1 MNSPYALLMNNVFI
15 IRLPARMSAAFAPL
29 LLAATVILHPVAAGA
44 QWVTLANPNWN
55 ITLTDYGYSDFLLD
69 NTPGFEG
76 REYLSGE
83 WGAAVGY
90 QVAGG
95 TTVAP
100 VWLERNFIFPD
111 WTTHST
117 FHVVSPIA
125 QTGVNADN
133 LPIAQSVVANA
144 HVEITLRFEMLD
156 TVVGTPMG
164 TVPASATNAPA
175 FRHSNRYVMK
185 QTCTIRNIAGTPL
198 SNVQLFHF
206 LHGLNSQR
214 GVFDDRLY
222 TGPLNAFQHD
232 TTLAGV
238 DPWSVGAGSSS
249 AGLEDFIGFHSSLA
263 PDAQEIGHYGIE
275 GNGVDNHGI
284 GKPSD
289 GVHLSIEN
297 NWQGAPYSARGG
309 RDNFVPAQ
317 PWIAGAQRW
326 TLGSLGINQS
336 VSHDVLLSIL
346 TGTRVTTG
354 TNSSGRCN
362 GGSSV
367 PGGLDYEFEDVSSGG
382 SCFTSFSKAD
392 DDELVI
398 RIAQGEFDSFTF
410 PTPGKPAQVWEVE
423 FSGTYTGSVSLTF
436 GYDATALPAGFNE
449 STLAIYQFDGGA
461 WAKLT
466 GTVNAL
472 ANTITVS
479 TTSLG
484 AFALGVG
491 SGTTYTI
498 DASAAPGVGG
508 SVTGAGSYPG
518 GSSATLTATAN
529 TGYAFVNW
537 TEGGSPVSASPNL
550 TLTINSNRALV
561 SNFVSAGG
569 DKVVATASTP
579 VNGGTT
585 SGGGVYA
592 AGVSATVSAVP
603 APGYKFSKWQVGGA
617 IVGTSSSHTFTVT
630 SNVTVAA
637 KFKPVFT
644 MSVTAV
650 PENGGEVEADPVYE
664 AGEIAKLKAKPS
676 TGWCF
681 VNWTQNGV
689 PVSADTNFTFT
700 VTANRVL
707 EGNFAPGNRIDA
719 FAEPSNG
726 GSVSG
731 GGVHGNGATVSLEAT
746 AKEGYIF
753 VNWTE
758 GTDPVGNS
766 ATLTF
771 ASSSNRVVVANF
783 IALPKVIPSATSPG
797 TLIVTWPA
805 GATAWVLQEATNL
818 NPPNWT
824 NSTAPITVVDG
835 MNQMTV
841 TPPGGALFFRL
852 AHP

>member
-1 MNSPYALLMNNVFI
+1 MQNAAISQSSSRLLIALA
-15 IRLPARMSAAFAPL
+15 PAL
-29 LLAATVILHPVAAGA
+29 IVAAVLLEPEFANA
-44 QWVTLANPNWN
+44 QWATLANPNWN

-83 WGAAVGY
+83 WGAAVAY

-95 TTVAP
+95 TNVAP
-100 VWLERNFIFPD
+100 MWFEPQFVFPD

-117 FHVVSPIA
+117 FHVVSPIT

-133 LPIAQSVVANA
+133 LPIAQSVIANA
-144 HVEITLRFEMLD
+144 HVEVTLRFEMLD

-175 FRHSNRYVMK
+175 FRRSNRYVMK
-185 QTCTIRNIAGTPL
+185 QTCTIRNISGTPL

-214 GVFDDRLY
+214 GVFDDRPYDGQL
-222 TGPLNAFQHD
+222 GAFHYD

-249 AGLEDFIGFHSSLA
+249 AGLEDYIAFHA
-263 PDAQEIGHYGIE
+263 AVPPDALEIGHYGIE

-297 NWQGAPYSARGG
+297 NWQSAPYNAREG
-309 RDNFVPAQ
+309 RDHFAPPT

-326 TLGSLGINQS
+326 TLGSLGVNQS

-346 TGTRVTTG
+346 TGTRVTSG
-354 TNSSGRCN
+354 VNSSGSCN
-362 GGSSV
+362 GGSSA

-382 SCFTSFSKAD
+382 SCFASFSKAD

-398 RIAQGEFDSFTF
+398 RIAQGEFDEFTF

-423 FSGTYTGSVSLTF
+423 FSGSYTGAVTLTF
-436 GYDATALPAGFNE
+436 GYDPTALPAGFNE
-449 STLAIYQFDGGA
+449 GTLAIYHFEDGA
-461 WAKLT
+461 WVKL
-466 GTVNAL
+466 GGSVNAL
-472 ANTITVS
+472 ANTITIS
-479 TTSLG
+479 ADTLG
-484 AFALGVG
+484 AFALGCG
-491 SGTTYTI
+491 SGTLYTI
-498 DASAAPGVGG
+498 NAGAAPAVGG
-508 SVTGAGSYPG
+508 SVTGAGSYSG

-537 TEGGSPVSASPNL
+537 TEGGSPVSTSPNL
-550 TLTINSNRALV
+550 TFTVNSNRALV
-561 SNFVSAGG
+561 ANFVSAGG
-569 DKVVATASTP
+569 DKVVTTASTP

-592 AGVSATVSAVP
+592 AGVSATVSAAA
-603 APGYKFSKWQVGGA
+603 APGYKFSKWLRNGA
-617 IVGTSSSHTFTVT
+617 SVATTPNYTFTVT
-630 SNVTVAA
+630 SNVTLTA

-644 MSVTAV
+644 MSVSAV
-650 PENGGEVEADPVYE
+650 PVNGGEVEADPVYE
-664 AGEIAKLKAKPS
+664 AGEIAKLKAKPNA
-676 TGWCF
+676 GWCF
-681 VNWTQNGV
+681 VNWTQNGA
-689 PVSADTNFTFT
+689 PVSTDPNFTFT

-707 EGNFAPGNRIDA
+707 EGHFAQGHRIDA
-719 FAEPSNG
+719 GAQPANA

-731 GGVHGNGATVSLEAT
+731 GGVHSHNAPVSLQAV

-758 GTDPVGNS
+758 GTNPVSNS
-766 ATLTF
+766 ATLNFT
-771 ASSSNRVVVANF
+771 STSNRVLVANF
-783 IALPKVIPSATSPG
+783 IALPKVIPSATTPG
-797 TLIVTWPA
+797 ALIVTWPA
-805 GATAWVLQEATNL
+805 GAAGWVLQEATSL
-818 NPPNWT
+818 TPPNWT

-835 MNQMTV
+835 MNRVTV
-841 TPPGGALFFRL
+841 HPPEGARFFRL